1 MTAMVSELV
10 TNPWMHCTACDGE
23 VHSRKNGANMP
34 CGHRAGVV
42 SVCPTWEPF
51 YGCDCDQR
59 RRADAFQD
67 ALQAD
72 DERVYAERTAPP
84 PEPEADTFRPTVA
97 IWILFAVTVSL
108 LLGAFA
114 TLGTGR

>member
-1 MTAMVSELV
+1 MTAELHELV
-10 TNPWMHCTACDGE
+10 TNPWVHCTVCDGE
-23 VHSRKNGANMP
+23 VHSRKQGTNVP

-51 YGCDCDQR
+51 YGCDCEQR
-59 RRADAFQD
+59 RRAEMFQA

-72 DERVYAERTAPP
+72 DERVYAERTPRPDDQAD
-84 PEPEADTFRPTVA
+84 DTFRPTVA
-97 IWILFAVTVSL
+97 LWILFAVTVSL